1 MIIMNFNKCILYI
14 FIVILATTS
23 IASAVYNPQMQVDL
37 NWIAN
42 TAGSVH
48 STPILYDVD
57 DDGHKEI
64 IVAASSIVYV
74 FDHTGAVYPGWPQ
87 YTGGGTSSSPTIGDI
102 DGDGDIEIALAG
114 AGSKNKYI
122 YLMHHDG
129 SNVAGWPV
137 KLGASPASTVLFSD
151 IDNDGQLELIVGA
164 EGYVYALNPDA
175 SIVPGWPK
183 ASGSVWA
190 KPAAFDLDGDGMQE
204 IVAASSNGN
213 VYAWNHDG
221 SELWT
226 KYVGEVYMSAPL
238 ITNIDQDAEPEI
250 IVATKA
256 GDIYALN
263 HDGSVLAGWPV
274 QTGSLIWYSSPSTA
288 DIDGDG
294 DVEIVI
300 GSGSKKVLAF
310 HHDGSAV
317 AGWPRPVSYSVTS
330 QPNLYDIDGNGLPEV
345 VVGCDDGNVYAW
357 NGEGSLLRGWPK
369 MTVPYRWIR
378 GKPAIDDID
387 NDGVLELIVGS
398 YANKLY
404 SWDMNVLSNP
414 PIAIIGSP
422 SNGSVI
428 TAGTP
433 VIFIS
438 SSTDEDGYIN
448 SYDWTSDKDG
458 AIGNSQSPS
467 VILSSGEHNITL
479 TVVDN
484 DGLMATTSVY
494 LIANSKPTAI
504 INDPVD
510 NSVYPLS
517 SLISFESGSS
527 DIDGTIVSY
536 EWISDKD
543 GIIGTTASFVSSI
556 LSSGLHNVTLT
567 VVDDNSASDSAITN
581 FKVNVPPTSTINTPL
596 PDSVYPLNSPISFE
610 SGSSDSDGTVT
621 SYKWVSDKDGV
632 IGTNASFESSTLSSG
647 LHNVTLTVVDDNSA
661 SDSSITNFK
670 VNVPPTSTINT
681 PLPDSVYLVGSPISF
696 DSGSSD
702 SDGTI
707 VSYEWISDK
716 DGIIGTTASFVSSTL
731 SSGLHNVTLTIIDDN
746 SASDSLITDFKV
758 NIPPVVSITSPVNG
772 AVFGQTDTASFRCS
786 ASDED
791 GYIASYEWQSDID
804 GLISST
810 DNFDMST
817 LSTGIHH
824 INLTVLD
831 EYGAIATDAIVLNQ
845 TGYSVEWM
853 VDAFDPGRT
862 VPIKFKIIDPL
873 TGEFVADASAILKI
887 YDSDDAEIFN
897 ISVGE
902 GSDYIRI
909 DEDIEQYICNFKV
922 NRSADIGEYTIE
934 VGFDSIRPDQ
944 EFATVESIGL
954 LQKAKSIIND
964 FGNYINKDILG
975 NTLTDDVNA
984 TDNIVGNAII
994 SNDAKISER
1003 SNNVSGSDG
1012 TQQPLRTDLVQGPV
1026 GLIQKVKGMLSNSV
1040 ESVKFV
1046 TLKLLT
1052 WFR

>member
-1 MIIMNFNKCILYI
+1 MNFNKCILYI

-23 IASAVYNPQMQVDL
+23 IGSAVYNPQMQVDL

-74 FDHTGAVYPGWPQ
+74 FDHTGAVLPGWPQ
-87 YTGGGTSSSPTIGDI
+87 YTGGGTGSSPTIGDI

-175 SIVPGWPK
+175 SIVSGWPK

-221 SELWT
+221 SELWI

-504 INDPVD
+504 INNPVD

-567 VVDDNSASDSAITN
+567 VV
-581 FKVNVPPTSTINTPL
+581 
-596 PDSVYPLNSPISFE
+596 
-610 SGSSDSDGTVT
+610 
-621 SYKWVSDKDGV
+621 
-632 IGTNASFESSTLSSG
+632 
-647 LHNVTLTVVDDNSA
+647 
-661 SDSSITNFK
+661 
-670 VNVPPTSTINT
+670 
-681 PLPDSVYLVGSPISF
+681 
-696 DSGSSD
+696 
-702 SDGTI
+702 
-707 VSYEWISDK
+707 
-716 DGIIGTTASFVSSTL
+716 
-731 SSGLHNVTLTIIDDN
+731 DDN

-1003 SNNVSGSDG
+1003 SNNVSGSDS